1 MNMIVGLCHRQSSL
15 QQLTPETP
23 QALKSF
29 HSLFRS
35 ELFGHI
41 CFEGRATTVMI
52 LLRGLIFLILL
63 ISIFFPFGSPLGCP

>member
-15 QQLTPETP
+15 QQLKPENP

-29 HSLFRS
+29 HSLFCS

-41 CFEGRATTVMI
+41 FFEGHATTVMI
-52 LLRGLIFLILL
+52 LLRGLIFFILL
-63 ISIFFPFGSPLGCP
+63 ISIVFPFGSLLGYP

>member
-1 MNMIVGLCHRQSSL
+1 MNMIVGLCHRQSPL
-15 QQLTPETP
+15 QQLKPENP

-41 CFEGRATTVMI
+41 FFEARVTTVMI
-52 LLRGLIFLILL
+52 LLRGLVFFILP
-63 ISIFFPFGSPLGCP
+63 ISIVLPFEPPLGYT